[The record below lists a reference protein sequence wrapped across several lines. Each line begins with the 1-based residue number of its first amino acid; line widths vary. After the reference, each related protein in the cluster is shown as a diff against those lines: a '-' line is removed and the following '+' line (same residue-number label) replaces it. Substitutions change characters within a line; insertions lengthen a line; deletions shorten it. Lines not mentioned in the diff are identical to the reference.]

1 MDCSSNSKCKEA
13 LSSHKYKT
21 TNSRCQA
28 FKSLTKMHMV
38 KKMMKDCL
46 KTMMSWMKMAMLFQP
61 KKKSVTQ
68 LILYLPTDLKKS
80 RRKKILV
87 PLLEA
92 VPLLLQ
98 TQALKSL
105 VAFALM
111 V

>member
-1 MDCSSNSKCKEA
+1 MDSSSNSKCKEA
-13 LSSHKYKT
+13 LSSLKYKT
-21 TNSRCQA
+21 NSSSQA